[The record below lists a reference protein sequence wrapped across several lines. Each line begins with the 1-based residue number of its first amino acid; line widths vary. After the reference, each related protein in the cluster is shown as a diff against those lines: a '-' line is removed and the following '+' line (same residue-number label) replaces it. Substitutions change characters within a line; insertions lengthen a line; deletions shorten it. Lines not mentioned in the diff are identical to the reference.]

1 MAPLF
6 GLTRFTGSLEVTST
20 EPIVSLSLNFEAA
33 PVFSS
38 LPPGE
43 LDAPAQGST
52 TYYFPHLAVGGEW
65 QTTLTYINVSAQ
77 TVTCDTSFFESTGSQ
92 PDTGVPLLIP
102 FEGGPAASSRNDV
115 LPPAGSIHVE
125 TNVELSAP
133 LPLASGWARATC
145 SGPVKASLLYRQFKE
160 GVPVAEAGVNA
171 ATTLTSKFVT
181 FAEWGG
187 GEAAGTGIA
196 LASPS
201 VFPIASFT
209 YAAFNTEG
217 QQVVSSGTFVF
228 LQGHTAF
235 NLGPELAAEF
245 AAKGITSFQGSIH
258 IVSTV
263 PVISLSLNFE
273 ADPVFSSLPPG
284 DLDPSTV
291 LATSAANPVE

>member
-1 MAPLF
+1 M
-6 GLTRFTGSLEVTST
+6 RMTSCVRLGAGHLLRAG
-20 EPIVSLSLNFEAA
+20 EGQPSVS
-33 PVFSS
+33 
-38 LPPGE
+38 
-43 LDAPAQGST
+43 
-52 TYYFPHLAVGGEW
+52 
-65 QTTLTYINVSAQ
+65 
-77 TVTCDTSFFESTGSQ
+77 
-92 PDTGVPLLIP
+92 
-102 FEGGPAASSRNDV
+102 
-115 LPPAGSIHVE
+115 
-125 TNVELSAP
+125 
-133 LPLASGWARATC
+133 SGATA
-145 SGPVKASLLYRQFKE
+145 K

-171 ATTLTSKFVT
+171 TTTLTSKFVT

-187 GEAAGTGIA
+187 GMAAGTGIA

-228 LQGHTAF
+228 LQGHTEF
-235 NLGPELAAEF
+235 NLGPALAAEF